1 MTDDLK
7 RGPLESVTYNLGSVG
22 VMIQSG
28 IVKPIRPDR
37 LFSVAKTL
45 VRWGRSPAAGYMS
58 GVARYPDRISI
69 IDELGSLTFKDVNER
84 TNRLASALAD
94 RGVGEGDGVAIMARN
109 HRYFIEATVAISKLG
124 ADSLYM
130 NTAFSAPQLAEVA
143 DREKPKAIIYDEE
156 FAELIE
162 DAGKRRKRF
171 VAWTDSEDTDDP
183 TLEDLIAEGDPRT
196 RCPPSA
202 RAAR

>member
-1 MTDDLK
+1 M
-7 RGPLESVTYNLGSVG
+7 
-22 VMIQSG
+22 
-28 IVKPIRPDR
+28 
-37 LFSVAKTL
+37 
-45 VRWGRSPAAGYMS
+45 
-58 GVARYPDRISI
+58 
-69 IDELGSLTFKDVNER
+69 
-84 TNRLASALAD
+84 
-94 RGVGEGDGVAIMARN
+94 AIMARN

-162 DAGKRRKRF
+162 EAGKRRKRF
-171 VAWTDSEDTDDP
+171 VAWTRLGGPRRPDARGPDGRRRP
-183 TLEDLIAEGDPRT
+183 RRT